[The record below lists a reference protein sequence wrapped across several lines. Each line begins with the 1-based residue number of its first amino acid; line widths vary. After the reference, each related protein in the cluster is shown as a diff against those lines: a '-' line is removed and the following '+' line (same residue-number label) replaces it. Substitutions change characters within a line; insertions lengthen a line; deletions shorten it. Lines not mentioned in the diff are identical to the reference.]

1 MVYKH
6 FFKRFLDFWISL
18 IALICI
24 SPILMVVTIWL
35 HFANKGAGAFF
46 FQQRP
51 GRNGKIIKVIKYK
64 TMTDERDADGN
75 LLPDAQRLTK
85 VGRIVRSTSIDEL
98 PQLINVLKGDM
109 ALIGPRPLLVKY
121 LPYYSEREQLRHTV
135 RPGITGWAQV
145 HGRNHVLWEERFEY
159 DAYYVEHL
167 SLMMD
172 LRIIFMT
179 IKNVLQRKDIEV
191 APNLMDFDE
200 YRRQQQAGKVFL
212 KVEDAIIDNQ
222 PIKVVRED
230 VFPIFGGGT
239 KARKAVDYER
249 YLRENGYNAVVTCG
263 GVHSNHNRAIALMA
277 MANGWKCHLVYHG
290 SKNEFR
296 KRKGNAGLVMMAGVE
311 TEFVAVEGIS
321 NAMDN
326 AMARFEDQGMKPY
339 YIHGGGH
346 DLPGGTAFVDAIKEL
361 KHQCDEVGYKPDY
374 IFHATG
380 TGSTQAGIAVGLDLV
395 GWNDVKLIGI
405 SVARN
410 EERGKKVVV
419 DFANE
424 LAKHYGIFN
433 DYSDSIVFD
442 DSYVGSGYDK
452 RNKEIESFI
461 KNVRQETS
469 LLVDETYSGK
479 AMYGMIDYIKKN
491 KLKGNSLFWLSGGPL
506 NAIN

>member
-1 MVYKH
+1 MYAH
-6 FFKRFLDFWISL
+6 FFKRFFDFWISL

-24 SPILMVVTIWL
+24 SPILLVVTIWL

-64 TMTDERDADGN
+64 TMTDEQDADGN

-200 YRRQQQAGKVFL
+200 YRRQQQAGRVFL

-263 GVHSNHNRAIALMA
+263 GVHSNHNRAIALMV

-296 KRKGNAGLVMMAGVE
+296 KGKGNAGLVMMAGAE
-311 TEFVAVEGIS
+311 TEFVDVDGIS

-326 AMARFEDQGMKPY
+326 VMARFEAQGLKPY

-361 KHQCDEVGYKPDY
+361 KHQCDEVGYKPNY

-395 GWNDVKLIGI
+395 GWSDVKLIGI

-424 LAKHYGIFN
+424 LAKHYGISK
-433 DYSDSIVFD
+433 DYSDTIVFD
-442 DSYVGSGYDK
+442 DNYVGSGYDK
-452 RNKEIESFI
+452 RNKEVESFI
-461 KNVRQETS
+461 KGVRQETS

-479 AMYGMIDYIKKN
+479 AMYGMMDYIKKN
-491 KLKGNSLFWLSGGPL
+491 KLKGNFLFWLSGGPL